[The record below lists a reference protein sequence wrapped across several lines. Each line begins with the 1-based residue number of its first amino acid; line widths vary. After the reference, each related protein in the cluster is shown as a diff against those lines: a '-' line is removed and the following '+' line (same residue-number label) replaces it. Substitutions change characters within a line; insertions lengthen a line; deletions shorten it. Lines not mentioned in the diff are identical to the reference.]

1 MTDKNRHFIF
11 GYGSLIN
18 ATSRAKTGETGQV
31 WPVKIAGYQRNWSVM
46 STEFG
51 MSSVAVIPLKG
62 AYCNGVLIEIN
73 ESEIPSFDERERGYE
88 RSQIQ
93 SEQLSA
99 YQGQALPKG
108 TIWIYHSHEIAQPT
122 QECPIALSYVDVILS
137 GCLELGESFV
147 QDFLSLTQG
156 WHSPLI
162 NDRQTPRYPRV
173 QPELN
178 TQVLIP
184 LLEPVTNIS
193 KQELSISY
201 ES

>member
-1 MTDKNRHFIF
+1 MTNKNRHFIF

-31 WPVKIAGYQRNWSVM
+31 WPVRIAGYQRNWSVM

-51 MSSVAVIPLKG
+51 MSSVAVIPIEE
-62 AYCNGVLIEIN
+62 AHCNGVLIEID

-88 RSQIQ
+88 RSQV
-93 SEQLSA
+93 SLEQLTA
-99 YQGQALPKG
+99 YQGQSLPQG

-137 GCLELGESFV
+137 GCLALGESFV
-147 QDFLSLTQG
+147 HDFLSLTQG
-156 WHSPLI
+156 WQHPLI
-162 NDRQTPRYPRV
+162 NDRKTPRYPRV

-178 TQVLIP
+178 TNDFIS
-184 LLEPVTNIS
+184 LLESVTKKS
-193 KQELSISY
+193 KQELSVSY